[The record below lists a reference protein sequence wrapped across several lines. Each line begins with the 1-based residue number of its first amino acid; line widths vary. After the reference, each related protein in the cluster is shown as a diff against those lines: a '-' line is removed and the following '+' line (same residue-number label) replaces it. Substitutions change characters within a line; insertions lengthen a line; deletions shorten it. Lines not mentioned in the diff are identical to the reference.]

1 MQSSHNPLFERFG
14 VFSTVMPYFDTTHKS
29 FYFLSQFN
37 SQSRA
42 MLDKYYEGFLNVM
55 IGNLA
60 ILEIEENENII
71 KLPWDLFRYKIYLSW
86 ESRVEIFIELIE
98 SINNEN
104 GWYFNKHLMN
114 TRFWVDRIWIN
125 EKFVKQLYPYLDLL
139 KKTEVTDCIVKL
151 NLKIINFN

>member
-14 VFSTVMPYFDTTHKS
+14 VFSAVMPYFDATHKS

-60 ILEIEENENII
+60 TLEIEENENII
-71 KLPWDLFRYKIYLSW
+71 KLP
-86 ESRVEIFIELIE
+86 
-98 SINNEN
+98 
-104 GWYFNKHLMN
+104 
-114 TRFWVDRIWIN
+114 
-125 EKFVKQLYPYLDLL
+125 
-139 KKTEVTDCIVKL
+139 
-151 NLKIINFN
+151 

>member
-14 VFSTVMPYFDTTHKS
+14 VFSTVMSYFDTTHKS

-60 ILEIEENENII
+60 ILEIEKNENVI
-71 KLPWDLFRYKIYLSW
+71 KLP
-86 ESRVEIFIELIE
+86 
-98 SINNEN
+98 
-104 GWYFNKHLMN
+104 
-114 TRFWVDRIWIN
+114 
-125 EKFVKQLYPYLDLL
+125 
-139 KKTEVTDCIVKL
+139 
-151 NLKIINFN
+151 